1 LPNNTTNHAHVSFMW
16 YYVFHFY
23 IFDLTLHLS
32 TTFLW
37 NTKPN
42 SDYFDANLFSS
53 LFQCME
59 LSTHFL
65 FTGKFIET
73 RESRQTQQIFEGD
86 NVFCSHM
93 WMSTNL
99 WKLSRSL
106 HASDN
111 CKWFSLLL
119 PLYVSLNFLLFIG
132 QLIYLL
138 SLTDMQ
144 LSTWYFVLHSLQL

>member
-99 WKLSRSL
+99 WNYQEACMLPTTV
-106 HASDN
+106 SDFLY
-111 CKWFSLLL
+111 CYLFTSVLIFCFSL
-119 PLYVSLNFLLFIG
+119 VS
-132 QLIYLL
+132 
-138 SLTDMQ
+138 
-144 LSTWYFVLHSLQL
+144 